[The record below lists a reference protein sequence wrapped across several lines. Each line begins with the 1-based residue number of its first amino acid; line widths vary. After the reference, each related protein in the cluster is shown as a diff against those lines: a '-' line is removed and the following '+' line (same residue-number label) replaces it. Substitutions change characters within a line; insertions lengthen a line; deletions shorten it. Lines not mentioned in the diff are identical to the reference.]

1 MVNQTIER
9 FKNQNLPSKKI
20 QINTQKTPKFYIT
33 PKIHTPD
40 NPGRPVINLT
50 ECNTPE
56 ISRFVVLFIVN
67 FEVSLAE
74 FEQKYIYPLIK
85 HKPTLF
91 LR

>member
-1 MVNQTIER
+1 MVNQTTER
-9 FKNQNLPSKKI
+9 IKSQYLPSEKMKI
-20 QINTQKTPKFYIT
+20 NNQKTPKFYIT

-40 NPGRPVINLT
+40 NPGRPVINST
-50 ECNTPE
+50 ECHTPE